1 MKMYELTLAYEK
13 VLEMAEELDDGALRD
28 TLDSITDAIDDKA
41 ENIAKVIKQLE
52 ADADIFRQEEVRL
65 AKRRRTVDNN
75 VRNLK
80 RYLQESLEQVGT
92 NRVNGKLF
100 TVSIQNNPPSVDIL
114 DESKIELDYFDEQPP
129 KLDKKAVLESL
140 KNGIEMEGA
149 RIKQTRS
156 VRIR

>member
-52 ADADIFRQEEVRL
+52 ADADTFRQEEVRL

-92 NRVNGKLF
+92 DRVNGKLF

>member
-52 ADADIFRQEEVRL
+52 ADADTFRQEEVRL

-92 NRVNGKLF
+92 DRVNGKLF
-100 TVSIQNNPPSVDIL
+100 TVSIQNNPSSVDIL